1 MPKKVPSQTEK
12 SADPSSLRG
21 GTASNWVRLAGMG
34 MELAGITLAG
44 MAIGYAI
51 DRVIGSA
58 VGWGVA
64 GGLLVGFTLAMVRF
78 IIKATRASR

>member
-1 MPKKVPSQTEK
+1 M
-12 SADPSSLRG
+12 
-21 GTASNWVRLAGMG
+21 
-34 MELAGITLAG
+34 AGITLAG